1 MEARMAKAKSE
12 AEGQAGD
19 APAAGGGKGKRI
31 VLIVLVL
38 LLLGGGGGAAW
49 FFLMRKPEVPDAT
62 AEAKRP
68 RLPPVFE
75 KLEPCVV
82 NLADRGRS
90 LQVGLE
96 LRVVDPKVQAEV
108 KKLVPEIRNG
118 ILLVLSGKRAEE
130 ISSAEGKMRLQL
142 EIRQAANRALGIDLV
157 LPPAPLQAPAE
168 GADPAEVERQRAE
181 FDKLVEASKASLAK
195 AEAQGVTDVLFTS
208 FVIQ

>member
-1 MEARMAKAKSE
+1 MAKAKSE

-75 KLEPCVV
+75 KLEPFVV
-82 NLADRGRS
+82 NLADRGRY
-90 LQVGLE
+90 LQVGIE

-157 LPPAPLQAPAE
+157 LPPPPLPAPAE

>member
-1 MEARMAKAKSE
+1 MAKAKSE

-68 RLPPVFE
+68 RLPPVCE
-75 KLEPCVV
+75 KLEPFVV
-82 NLADRGRS
+82 NLADRGRY
-90 LQVGLE
+90 LQVGIE

-157 LPPAPLQAPAE
+157 LPPAPLPAPAE

>member
-1 MEARMAKAKSE
+1 MAKAKSE

-75 KLEPCVV
+75 KLEPFVV
-82 NLADRGRS
+82 NLADRGRY
-90 LQVGLE
+90 LQVGIE

>member
-1 MEARMAKAKSE
+1 MAKAKSE
-12 AEGQAGD
+12 AEGQAGE

-75 KLEPCVV
+75 KLEPFVV
-82 NLADRGRS
+82 NLADRGRY
-90 LQVGLE
+90 LQVGIE

-157 LPPAPLQAPAE
+157 LPPAPLPAPAE